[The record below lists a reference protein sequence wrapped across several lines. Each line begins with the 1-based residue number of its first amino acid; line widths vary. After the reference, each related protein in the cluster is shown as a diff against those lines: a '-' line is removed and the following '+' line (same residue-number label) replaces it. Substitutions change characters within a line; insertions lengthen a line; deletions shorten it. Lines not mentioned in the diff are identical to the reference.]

1 MLLCFA
7 AKNSLF
13 GQRGDRRRWE
23 GRPPHPPSGVVSPL
37 GVTKTIRGVLV
48 PAPPAAYGSVRFW
61 GGLGGD
67 RWPRLHC
74 RRSGPLGW
82 RRGSRRSRH
91 GWGGPWGWGPPG
103 GASGWVQLLW
113 CRLGE
118 AAWQGRREKKKGEKG
133 EIGQKERNRPVLPWG
148 VGCVCPRPGAPPG
161 TGGGGGAGTHP
172 APGPFTQ
179 DGGPP
184 TPTNGTKTPP
194 LPHLVP
200 RLPSTGS
207 TPLPPEHPYP
217 RWGPAQHW
225 DP

>member
-1 MLLCFA
+1 MGGAPTSVISPPFQPLQQLCQRPDEAPQLPALQGRGGGWWPGWIQTNEGVSCSPPPTLPTPPHLRERCIFRGPSTAPPPGLGVLLCFA

-91 GWGGPWGWGPPG
+91 GWGGPWG
-103 GASGWVQLLW
+103 
-113 CRLGE
+113 
-118 AAWQGRREKKKGEKG
+118 
-133 EIGQKERNRPVLPWG
+133 
-148 VGCVCPRPGAPPG
+148 
-161 TGGGGGAGTHP
+161 
-172 APGPFTQ
+172 
-179 DGGPP
+179 
-184 TPTNGTKTPP
+184 
-194 LPHLVP
+194 
-200 RLPSTGS
+200 
-207 TPLPPEHPYP
+207 
-217 RWGPAQHW
+217 
-225 DP
+225 